1 MSGVAITPRDRVEA
15 AICVAL
21 AKLPL
26 AAQRAIGGT
35 PIRIDGLELHPTSQL
50 LVKLERLAG
59 VPPVESLPVADAR
72 AQVGRQAATLTG
84 RKLPLARVEDH
95 AIPGP
100 AGEIPARLYA
110 PSAAPRARPDV
121 GLWPPGDANPSSGA
135 EGRPSPRRDV
145 GLWPPGDANPSSA
158 SAGGLLVYYHGG
170 GHVIGT
176 LDTHDSA
183 CRFLA
188 VHAGAGVLSVDYRLA
203 PEHPYPAAVDD
214 SIAALGW
221 ASENAERLG
230 FDPAR
235 IAVGGDSAGGN
246 LAAVVALAAKAGEA
260 PMPAFQLLIYPVCDY
275 VEKRP
280 SYETLREGFLLT
292 AAEMDW
298 FRDHYLPD
306 RDAARE
312 WRASPLRAPDLSGLP
327 PAYVLTAGFDPLRD
341 EGEDYARALA
351 AAGVPTALRRH
362 DGLLHSFVNQTSLH
376 RGAHDAMLEAAGA
389 LRLALAPH

>member
-1 MSGVAITPRDRVEA
+1 MSGVAVTPRDRVEA

-35 PIRIDGLELHPTSQL
+35 PIRIDALELHPTSQL
-50 LVKLERLAG
+50 LVKLERLAN

-72 AQVGRQAATLTG
+72 AQVGRQAALLTG
-84 RKLPLARVEDH
+84 RKLPLAHVEDH
-95 AIPGP
+95 TIPSP
-100 AGEIPARLYA
+100 AGEIPARLYE
-110 PSAAPRARPDV
+110 PRSDA
-121 GLWPPGDANPSSGA
+121 GLYPPGAANS
-135 EGRPSPRRDV
+135 
-145 GLWPPGDANPSSA
+145 SSA
-158 SAGGLLVYYHGG
+158 SPLGMLVYFHGG

-188 VHAGAGVLSVDYRLA
+188 THAGVGVLSVDYRLA

-214 SIAALGW
+214 SIAALAW

-246 LAAVVALAAKAGEA
+246 LAAVVTLAAKAGEA

-280 SYETLREGFLLT
+280 SYETFREGFLLT

-306 RDAARE
+306 RDAAHE
-312 WRASPLRAPDLSGLP
+312 WRASPLQAPNLSGLP

-341 EGEDYARALA
+341 EAEEYARALT

-362 DGLLHSFVNQTSLH
+362 DGLLHSFVNQTALH

-389 LRLALAPH
+389 LRLALAPRA

>member
-1 MSGVAITPRDRVEA
+1 LSGVAVTPRDRIEA
-15 AICVAL
+15 TICVAL

-26 AAQRAIGGT
+26 AAQRAIVGT

-50 LVKLERLAG
+50 LVKLERLAD
-59 VPPVESLPVADAR
+59 VPRVENLPVADAR
-72 AQVGRQAATLTG
+72 AQVSRQASLLTG
-84 RKLPLARVEDH
+84 RKLPLPRVEDV
-95 AIPGP
+95 AILGP
-100 AGEIPARLYA
+100 AGTIPARLYA
-110 PSAAPRARPDV
+110 PFAPRPRPDE
-121 GLWPPGDANPSSGA
+121 GSAPLGA
-135 EGRPSPRRDV
+135 
-145 GLWPPGDANPSSA
+145 ANPSSA
-158 SAGGLLVYYHGG
+158 GASAAAPASYEGLTPLGAANPSPASPGGLLVYFHGG

-188 VHAGAGVLSVDYRLA
+188 THAGVGVLSIDYRLA

-214 SIAALGW
+214 SIAALAW

-246 LAAVVALAAKAGEA
+246 LAAVVTLAAKAGEV
-260 PMPAFQLLIYPVCDY
+260 PMPAFQLLVYPVCDY

-280 SYETLREGFLLT
+280 SYETFGEGFLLT

-298 FRDHYLPD
+298 FRDHYLAD
-306 RDAARE
+306 RDAAHE
-312 WRASPLRAPDLSGLP
+312 WRASPLQAPDLSGLP
-327 PAYVLTAGFDPLRD
+327 PSYVLTAGFDPLRD
-341 EGEDYARALA
+341 EGEAYASALT

-362 DGLLHSFVNQTSLH
+362 DGLLHSFVNQTAIH

-389 LRLALAPH
+389 LRLALAPR